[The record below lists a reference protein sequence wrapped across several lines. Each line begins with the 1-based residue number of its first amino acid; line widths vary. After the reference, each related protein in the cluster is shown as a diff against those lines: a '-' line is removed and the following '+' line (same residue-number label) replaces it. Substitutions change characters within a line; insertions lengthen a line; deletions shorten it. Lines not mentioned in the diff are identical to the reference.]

1 MNKNLTFLS
10 VAALSLMGVSCSAE
24 KDFQFESKGNTTIFA
39 QSEEVGCQTRT
50 AVDNTEYESGEIGIN
65 WIASDKIGV
74 FGNAGSTNVAFSNN
88 ISYETPSTTFSGDLK
103 SGETPVYAYF
113 PYSATAGN
121 DATSIKG
128 NLSIEQKY
136 NSMTRALDSDWKVGK
151 AVDGGNKFSFTH
163 IFPFLQF
170 VVNAEGTDLAGER
183 LESVSLK
190 IEGAQLG
197 GTFSYDLVNDKLTVD
212 TDATANTVTM
222 QWTDAPQ
229 LSAATFY
236 GYMSCMP
243 ADLSGKEI
251 EITLLTNYH
260 KVVFTAQSKAGALTP
275 NNYYTV
281 PLILSKF
288 KDSWTKTVR
297 EDKVPQGE
305 YVSALESKLACANWV
320 FTLPDTPFMHK
331 IRVPDAGATINVYG
345 LPEGLTW
352 NARRSLVEGKV
363 AAEGEYTYTVFVTKP
378 NGETY
383 TEGVKLTVSNS
394 LHQPTPHMGWQS
406 WNVLEMNISESSLK
420 EIADALV
427 NNGFKDA
434 GYIWLGIDDSWQ
446 ATDGSRD
453 ESGMPVVNSTK
464 FPNGFKTV
472 TDYIHSKGL
481 KAGIYSDAGTE
492 TCASGS
498 QAGGTMLGAYGYED
512 VHARY
517 FTEWGFDK
525 LKEDWFWSGHGDN
538 NGALDASSTPL
549 AFELYK
555 KMGDGIKANGNK
567 ILLSMCEWGLH
578 EPWKWGPEAGASSWR
593 MSYDLRDGWMGAV
606 SQNGN
611 ANSNS
616 DNSGGIGLYNTI
628 HLMRDLWPYAGVNR
642 FNDPDMLCVGIRGT
656 GSSSNDLVYG
666 VTKSTSGWPNKT
678 TTYKKDGKTYTG
690 MSDAEYETEFA
701 MWCMWSAPLLMTLD
715 VRKTDLNAHDL
726 ALLKN
731 KELIAINQD
740 PMGQQAEYIK
750 ADGNVWYFCK
760 DLANGD
766 VAIAAVNLGDSS
778 ASYSIS
784 KGDYDALYD
793 GISYTSRELISLKE
807 STVLDESSPITG
819 TLAAHATVVY
829 RLKKQ

>member
-74 FGNAGSTNVAFSNN
+74 FGNAGSSNVAFSNN
-88 ISYETPSTTFSGDLK
+88 NSYETPSTTFSGDLK
-103 SGETPVYAYF
+103 SGETPLYAYF

-121 DATSIKG
+121 DATAIKG

-136 NSMTRALDSDWKVGK
+136 NSVTRALDSDWKVGK
-151 AVDGGNKFSFTH
+151 PVDGGNKFSFTH

-170 VVNAEGTDLAGER
+170 VVNAEGTDLAGEK

-190 IEGAQLG
+190 IEGVQLG
-197 GTFSYDLVNDKLTVD
+197 GSFSYNLVNNVLSIDP
-212 TDATANTVTM
+212 DATANTVTM
-222 QWTDAPQ
+222 QWEDTPE
-229 LSAATFY
+229 LSSRTFY

-243 ADLSGKEI
+243 ADISGKEI

-260 KVVFTAQSKAGALTP
+260 KVVFTAQSKAGAISA
-275 NNYYTV
+275 NSYYTV
-281 PLILSKF
+281 PLTLSRF
-288 KDSWTKTVR
+288 KDTWTKTVR
-297 EDKVPQGE
+297 EDKLPQGVW
-305 YVSALESKLACANWV
+305 VSGLNSKLACANWV

-331 IRVPDAGATINVYG
+331 IRVPESGATINVYG

-352 NARRSLVEGKV
+352 NLRRSLVEGKV
-363 AAEGEYTYTVFVTKP
+363 ATEGEYTYTVAVTKS

-383 TEGVKLTVSNS
+383 TEGVKLTVSND

-406 WNVLEMNISESSLK
+406 WNVLETKVDEASIK
-420 EIADALV
+420 EITDALEA
-427 NNGFKDA
+427 NGFKEA
-434 GYIWLGIDDSWQ
+434 GYIWVGIDDCWQ
-446 ATDGSRD
+446 QLDGARD
-453 ESGMPVVNSTK
+453 AYGMPKVNTTK
-464 FPNGFKTV
+464 FPTGLKTV
-472 TDYIHSKGL
+472 TDYIHSKGM
-481 KAGIYSDAGTE
+481 KAGIYTDAGTV
-492 TCASGS
+492 TCADGG
-498 QAGGTMLGAYGYED
+498 QAGGTTLGAYGYES
-512 VHARY
+512 VHAKY

-593 MSYDLRDGWMGAV
+593 MSYDLRDCWMGAL
-606 SQNGN
+606 NGG

-616 DNSGGIGLYNTI
+616 VNSGGIGLYNTL

-656 GSSSNDLVYG
+656 GTSSNDLVYG
-666 VTKSTSGWPNKT
+666 TA
-678 TTYKKDGKTYTG
+678 G
-690 MSDAEYETEFA
+690 MNDAECETEFA
-701 MWCMWSAPLLMTLD
+701 MWCMWSAPLLLTLD
-715 VRKTDLNAHDL
+715 VRKSDINAHDL

-740 PMGQQAEYIK
+740 PMGQQAEFIK
-750 ADGNVWYFCK
+750 ADGNVWYFGK

-766 VAIAAVNLGDSS
+766 IAIAVVNIGDSQ
-778 ASYSIS
+778 SYYTITSS
-784 KGDYDALYD
+784 VYD
-793 GISYTSRELISLKE
+793 GIDSSKSYAMRELISQKDIMTMN
-807 STVLDESSPITG
+807 SGSSYRETIG
-819 TLAAHATVVY
+819 AHATKVF
-829 RLKKQ
+829 RLSIK